1 MGRFKLILNLIFFS
15 AVVSASEPSVCK
27 TEECVALSQ
36 AILRNMDDTVNPCD
50 DFYKFACGGFM
61 KSVESENK
69 SVSVSN
75 NMYKRMTHRIRTTL
89 NGLEADSPR
98 PFRLLR
104 SYIQSCENQ
113 GEKDQNCSPII

>member
-1 MGRFKLILNLIFFS
+1 
-15 AVVSASEPSVCK
+15 
-27 TEECVALSQ
+27 
-36 AILRNMDDTVNPCD
+36 MDDTVNPCD

-61 KSVESENK
+61 RSVESENK
-69 SVSVSN
+69 SESVIG
-75 NMYKRMTHRIRTTL
+75 YLQERMTHKIRTTL
-89 NGLEADSPR
+89 TGLEADSPR